1 MKESGKGFGMK
12 NSFKEMYKAQ
22 KEEFYTTEPAKIK
35 VTPKDRTEWAKN
47 NLHKWKKIDTD
58 YRETLK
64 EIEKSKHEGDWDRAS
79 WLEYTLRNSW
89 WGYKRYGE
97 KRYER
102 R

>member
-1 MKESGKGFGMK
+1 MK

-47 NLHKWKKIDTD
+47 NLYKWKKMDTD

-64 EIEKSKHEGDWDRAS
+64 EIEFDVKDYKNFNDQAYNRQKNFRCEFNHENNVS
-79 WLEYTLRNSW
+79 MQF
-89 WGYKRYGE
+89 RYDI
-97 KRYER
+97 RIQ
-102 R
+102 